1 MSSSGRTSRPIPG
14 KGKEEVTESTERKV
28 LLDTSVIIEPPAA
41 GTASFADL
49 VSVSV
54 VTVGELHY
62 GVGASTDPIEQLYRR
77 QRLQL
82 VLDTYDVLPFDAD
95 VAESYGLLANVVRE
109 AGRNPRP
116 RRMDL
121 MIAATAVRHGFFL
134 ATRNAADFCHLER
147 ILKVIDVD

>member
-1 MSSSGRTSRPIPG
+1 MIR
-14 KGKEEVTESTERKV
+14 STEGTV
-28 LLDTSVIIEPPAA
+28 LLDTSVIIDPPAQ

-49 VSVSV
+49 VSVSA

-77 QRLQL
+77 QRLQF
-82 VLDTYDVLPFDAD
+82 VLDTCDVLPFDAD
-95 VAESYGLLANVVRE
+95 VAESYGLLANVVRQ

-121 MIAATAVRHGFFL
+121 LIAATAVRHGFSL
-134 ATRNAADFCHLER
+134 ATRNAADLRHLER
-147 ILKVIDVD
+147 VLTVIEVN